1 MIFFT
6 YTTAFTRLIT
16 FTAAIIIAVALMF
29 NLNITASAAGF
40 ASESEVLS
48 TAQTPFDKK
57 YVKIDW
63 HTSEGENVGVPL
75 AFEDHLFLP
84 TLNKVNKL
92 SEKDGKVIASAELDE
107 KVSQSSRGVIEN
119 GLLIQPTRTKIH
131 LIDIAEM
138 RVLNS
143 KNFGEIVT
151 DVACDD
157 GLAYF
162 GFKDGGGYKFRCA
175 DISKNLETVWEYTSE
190 KPVTSPAKIGG
201 KVVFG
206 AGENLI
212 VRTESGF
219 AENPVGAEISHVFAG
234 KFAVFMCCNNADNGE
249 LRKLRLDDDGKAE
262 EDSLGV
268 CELGGT
274 LTAAVG
280 VDNHIYVGSTEG
292 FFVIDG
298 LNMDVTKRF
307 DELKNASAPLITL
320 GNGVRAY
327 TAAPHSDKDGNR
339 WYLYSVLDTDET
351 VTLSEL
357 AKIIDFTDGKAAVS
371 DSGRMFF
378 RDAKGQV
385 WAISESKPSLILGII
400 KVILAFAILIMLI
413 LILRAWV
420 KNRQSK
426 RPPEF

>member
-1 MIFFT
+1 MKNF
-6 YTTAFTRLIT
+6 YTTAFSRSITLTFSFLIAIT
-16 FTAAIIIAVALMF
+16 LMLFTNTSAR
-29 NLNITASAAGF
+29 AAGF
-40 ASESEVLS
+40 ASESEVIS

-63 HTSEGENVGVPL
+63 HTSEGENVGAPL
-75 AFEDHLFLP
+75 AFEDYLLLP

-92 SEKDGKVIASAELDE
+92 SEKDGKLVATAELDE
-107 KVSQSSRGVIEN
+107 KVSTSARGVIEN
-119 GLLIQPTRTKIH
+119 GLLIQPTRTELH
-131 LIDIAEM
+131 VIDVSEM
-138 RVLNS
+138 NVLCS
-143 KNFGEIVT
+143 EKFGEIIT
-151 DVACDD
+151 DVACEN

-162 GFKDGGGYKFRCA
+162 GFKDGGAFKFRCVDA
-175 DISKNLETVWEYTSE
+175 VNNLETVWEFSSE
-190 KPVTSPAKIGG
+190 KPVTSAAKIDG

-212 VRTESGF
+212 VRAESGF
-219 AENPVGAEISHVFAG
+219 IENPVGAEISHVFAG
-234 KFAVFMCCNNADNGE
+234 KFAVFMCCENGE
-249 LRKLRLDDDGKAE
+249 LRKLRLDDDGTAE
-262 EDSLGV
+262 ENSLGV

-298 LNMDVTKRF
+298 LNMDVTKKY
-307 DELKNASAPLITL
+307 DELKNASAPILTL
-320 GNGVRAY
+320 GSGVRAY
-327 TAAPHSDKDGNR
+327 TAAPHSDADGSR

-385 WAISESKPSLILGII
+385 WAISLSKPSLILGII

-426 RPPEF
+426 RPPDF

>member
-1 MIFFT
+1 MKRLVLALTALAFFS
-6 YTTAFTRLIT
+6 LSIS
-16 FTAAIIIAVALMF
+16 
-29 NLNITASAAGF
+29 ASAAGF
-40 ASESEVLS
+40 ASESDVLS

-63 HTSEGENVGVPL
+63 HTPQGENVGVPL
-75 AFEDHLFLP
+75 AFEDFLYLP
-84 TLNKVNKL
+84 TLNKVNKI
-92 SEKDGKVIASAELDE
+92 SEKDGKITASTELDE
-107 KVSQSSRGVIEN
+107 KVSTSARGVIDD
-119 GLLIQPTRTKIH
+119 GLLIQPTRTELHVINV
-131 LIDIAEM
+131 AEM
-138 RVLNS
+138 QLLHTKS
-143 KNFGEIVT
+143 FGEIIT
-151 DVACDD
+151 DVACED

-162 GFKDGGGYKFRCA
+162 GFKDGGAFKFRCA
-175 DISKNLETVWEYTSE
+175 DVSNELETVWEYSSE
-190 KPVTSPAKIGG
+190 KPVTSATKIGG
-201 KVVFG
+201 KIVFG
-206 AGENLI
+206 SGENLI
-212 VRTESGF
+212 VRTESDF

-234 KFAVFMCCNNADNGE
+234 KYAIFMCCDNGE

-262 EDSLGV
+262 ENSLGV

-307 DELKNASAPLITL
+307 DELKNASAPILTL

-327 TAAPHSDKDGNR
+327 TAAPHSDADGNR

-385 WAISESKPSLILGII
+385 WAISLSKPSLILGII

-420 KNRQSK
+420 KNRQAK
-426 RPPEF
+426 KPPKF

>member
-1 MIFFT
+1 MKRFFN
-6 YTTAFTRLIT
+6 TTALRRLIT
-16 FTAAIIIAVALMF
+16 RNCSFFLAITLTFFAS
-29 NLNITASAAGF
+29 TSASAAGF
-40 ASESEVLS
+40 ASESEVIS

-75 AFEDHLFLP
+75 AFEDFLYLP

-92 SEKDGKVIASAELDE
+92 SEKDGKLAASAELDE
-107 KVSQSSRGVIEN
+107 KVSTSARGVIEN
-119 GLLIQPTRTKIH
+119 GLLIQPTRTELHVINVS
-131 LIDIAEM
+131 EM
-138 RVLNS
+138 QVLRT
-143 KNFGEIVT
+143 KKFGEIIT
-151 DVACDD
+151 DVACED

-162 GFKDGGGYKFRCA
+162 GFKDGEMYKFCCA
-175 DISKNLETVWEYTSE
+175 DVSNELETVWEFSSE
-190 KPVTSPAKIGG
+190 KPVTSAAKIGG

-206 AGENLI
+206 SGENLI
-212 VRTESGF
+212 VRTENGF
-219 AENPVGAEISHVFAG
+219 AENPVGADISHVFAG
-234 KFAVFMCCNNADNGE
+234 KFAVFMCCENGE

-262 EDSLGV
+262 ENSLGV

-280 VDNHIYVGSTEG
+280 VDNHIYVGSTDG
-292 FFVIDG
+292 FFIIDG
-298 LNMDVTKRF
+298 LNMDVTKKY
-307 DELKNASAPLITL
+307 DELKNASAPILTL
-320 GNGVRAY
+320 GSGVRAY
-327 TAAPHSDKDGNR
+327 TAAPHSDADGSR

-378 RDAKGQV
+378 RDANGQI
-385 WAISESKPSLILGII
+385 WAISLSKPSLILGII

-420 KNRQSK
+420 KKRQSK

>member
-1 MIFFT
+1 MNMFMKLVFKFAALALSI
-6 YTTAFTRLIT
+6 ALILLT
-16 FTAAIIIAVALMF
+16 
-29 NLNITASAAGF
+29 NITANAVGF
-40 ASESEVLS
+40 ASESEVLN

-63 HTSEGENVGVPL
+63 HTPEGENVGVPL
-75 AFEDHLFLP
+75 AFEDFLILP
-84 TLNKVNKL
+84 TLNKVNKI
-92 SEKDGKVIASAELDE
+92 SEKDGKVVASAALDE
-107 KVSQSSRGVIEN
+107 KVSTSARGVIEN
-119 GLLIQPTRTKIH
+119 GVLIQPTRTALYVINVS
-131 LIDIAEM
+131 EM
-138 RVLNS
+138 SVQGS
-143 KNFGEIVT
+143 KKFGEIIT
-151 DVACDD
+151 DVACEN

-162 GFKDGGGYKFRCA
+162 GFKDGGAFKFCCA
-175 DISKNLETVWEYTSE
+175 DISNNLETVWEYSSE
-190 KPVTSPAKIGG
+190 KPVSSAAKIGG
-201 KVVFG
+201 RIVFG
-206 AGENLI
+206 AGEKLT
-212 VRTESGF
+212 VRAENGF
-219 AENPVGAEISHVFAG
+219 IENPVGAGIAHVFAG
-234 KFAVFMCCNNADNGE
+234 KFAVFMCCDNGE

-262 EDSLGV
+262 EDSLSV

-298 LNMDVTKRF
+298 LNMDVTKKF
-307 DELKNASAPLITL
+307 DELKNASAPILTL
-320 GNGVRAY
+320 GSGVRAY
-327 TAAPHSDKDGNR
+327 TAAPHSDKDGSR
-339 WYLYSVLDTDET
+339 WYLYSVLDTEDA

>member
-1 MIFFT
+1 MNMKKFF
-6 YTTAFTRLIT
+6 YTTALILSM
-16 FTAAIIIAVALMF
+16 ALMF
-29 NLNITASAAGF
+29 NLNIRASAAGF

-48 TAQTPFDKK
+48 TAKTPFDKK

-63 HTSEGENVGVPL
+63 HTPEGENVGVPL
-75 AFEDHLFLP
+75 AFEDFLILP
-84 TLNKVNKL
+84 TLNKVNKI
-92 SEKDGKVIASAELDE
+92 SEKDGKIVASAELDE
-107 KVSQSSRGVIEN
+107 KVSTSSRGVIAD
-119 GLLIQPTRTKIH
+119 GVLIQPTRTALY
-131 LIDIAEM
+131 LIDVSEM
-138 RVLNS
+138 KVLCT
-143 KNFGEIVT
+143 KKFGEIIT
-151 DVACDD
+151 DVACEN

-162 GFKDGGGYKFRCA
+162 GFKDGDGYKFLCA
-175 DISKNLETVWEYTSE
+175 DISNNLETVWEYSSE
-190 KPVTSPAKIGG
+190 KPVTEAGKIGN
-201 KVVFG
+201 KIVFG

-212 VRTESGF
+212 VRTENDF
-219 AENPVGAEISHVFAG
+219 VENAVGAEVSHVFAG
-234 KFAVFMCCNNADNGE
+234 KFAVFMCCDNSENGE

-262 EDSLGV
+262 EDSLSV
-268 CELGGT
+268 CELGGE

-307 DELKNASAPLITL
+307 DELKNASAPILTL
-320 GNGVRAY
+320 GSGVRAY
-327 TAAPHSDKDGNR
+327 TAAPHSDNDGNR
-339 WYLYSVLDTDET
+339 WYLYSVLDTEES
-351 VTLSEL
+351 VSISEL

-385 WAISESKPSLILGII
+385 WTISESKPSLILGII

-420 KNRQSK
+420 KNRQAK
-426 RPPEF
+426 RPQEF